1 MQTDPIGYA
10 DGMNIY
16 AYVGN
21 DPVNGRD
28 PSGLNSEC
36 KISIGSRICSRMSQ
50 EGGSFGVLHS
60 GSMLGVIS
68 GGGGYRVGFT
78 YTPGTNFSVVS
89 DKSTNTVTLTLSGSD
104 SWSSS
109 GWSSFAMRSPP
120 RSRVRVA
127 PQKDRIKPS
136 TKKYLC
142 GKLGAN
148 GFNVPKTYRDVLSD
162 RRSRTNGRSNW
173 SVPEF
178 RQSENFLYATGQ
190 WRSPSTDGSTYVGVY
205 AHQYLK
211 YFRSNTSDFSWDAL
225 DAGLDGVDHKND
237 TPAELKAFCN
247 AN

>member
-1 MQTDPIGYA
+1 
-10 DGMNIY
+10 MNIY

-21 DPVNGRD
+21 DPVNKTD
-28 PSGLNSEC
+28 PWGL
-36 KISIGSRICSRMSQ
+36 KKKTPPKPTPAPDVTVTGTIARI
-50 EGGSFGVLHS
+50 
-60 GSMLGVIS
+60 
-68 GGGGYRVGFT
+68 RVGEIVSIRNISQAIDPT
-78 YTPGTNFSVVS
+78 TLEAGNEGEEVEVV
-89 DKSTNTVTLTLSGSD
+89 VTA
-104 SWSSS
+104 
-109 GWSSFAMRSPP
+109 SFPQEDQPAPD
-120 RSRVRVA
+120 A